1 MTSSLLFQPEV
12 GFGFIRHAER
22 ASSRAI
28 DDQHAARDSFSP
40 YPGGGVV
47 GFEREWAQTFA
58 STMARAHAARERVE
72 FGLPSRAAKST
83 MLRAHSARTLAVGSI
98 EVRPNG
104 LRRVSGVRT
113 TRRERQLASAKSARA
128 ARAPQLDT

>member
-1 MTSSLLFQPEV
+1 MNPQQRRFLDTADRLRLRLLPLRKSDAVLRLRAVTSSLLFQPEV

-72 FGLPSRAAKST
+72 FGL
-83 MLRAHSARTLAVGSI
+83 LAV
-98 EVRPNG
+98 VRC
-104 LRRVSGVRT
+104 LQASGDLLA
-113 TRRERQLASAKSARA
+113 QLVN
-128 ARAPQLDT
+128 